1 MVGGASASAGLK
13 EAPAE
18 DEESKSSHL
27 DSELSMNRIF
37 LMDNMNSTLQGGLKR
52 ENKDTSES
60 DVFSIILE
68 ANKELLKRTG
78 KKIIQYGDVLVGTTR
93 NAMICNNEP
102 RSCLWPSSDDG
113 NVYVPYMFEADYT
126 ESQKQAIKKSLDEI
140 SSVTCV
146 KFYHR
151 RKSEPAYISII
162 SGAGCYSYVGYAKS
176 KRKLSLQIS
185 SCLNF
190 GVIAHEFLHAIGFQ
204 HEHCR
209 SDRDKYVKIM
219 LENVE
224 EKLQFNFNL
233 MQTNNLGTTY
243 DYGSVMHY
251 GKTAFTKNGL
261 ITMLPI
267 PDPNVELGQ
276 RRGLSTKD
284 VLKINKLY
292 NCDVCGN
299 MLVAKSGSFTSPNF
313 PGHYPSNS
321 DCKWIIRARD
331 YFKILLEFS
340 TFNVQEFA
348 ACIGDYLTIYDGANN
363 LAKILDGPNCG
374 AENPAAISTQREL
387 LITFTSS
394 KRMASSGFSATYRF
408 ITCGTMLLTSKGRI
422 ESRSQYAKDLHCF
435 WVLLI
440 RRKYQITLK
449 LEELKFKDTNN
460 SADNKLVI
468 YDAAKSPPVI
478 LGKYHGQ
485 LSSPVDLTS
494 FGRTIIIEFRHNR
507 SRPVYG
513 FKISYKSIIKILLQF
528 LEPLMRGVTTIM
540 LLLCHASF

>member
-162 SGAGCYSYVGYAKS
+162 SGAG
-176 KRKLSLQIS
+176 
-185 SCLNF
+185 
-190 GVIAHEFLHAIGFQ
+190 
-204 HEHCR
+204 
-209 SDRDKYVKIM
+209 
-219 LENVE
+219 
-224 EKLQFNFNL
+224 
-233 MQTNNLGTTY
+233 
-243 DYGSVMHY
+243 
-251 GKTAFTKNGL
+251 TAFTKNGL

-513 FKISYKSIIKILLQF
+513 FKISYKSIVNKNPPTISGASHEGSYYNNVTFVPCIF
-528 LEPLMRGVTTIM
+528 LIFFMENLIFVK
-540 LLLCHASF
+540 